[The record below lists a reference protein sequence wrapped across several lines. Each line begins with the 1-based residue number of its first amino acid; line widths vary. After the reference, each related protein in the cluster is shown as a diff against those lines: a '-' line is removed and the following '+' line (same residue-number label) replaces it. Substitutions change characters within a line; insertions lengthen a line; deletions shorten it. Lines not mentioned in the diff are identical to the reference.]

1 MMDWMLDALCREAE
15 DPDRWFPVGSSGPA
29 MVQAA
34 EAKAVCWG
42 CPVREQCLAYALDE
56 GLAWGIFGGYDE
68 RERRELKTA
77 VQTTNR

>member
-1 MMDWMLDALCREAE
+1 
-15 DPDRWFPVGSSGPA
+15 
-29 MVQAA
+29 
-34 EAKAVCWG
+34 VCWG